1 MWLDIL
7 TGTLLIIA
15 LLQGYKN
22 GFIRAVI
29 STFSLFLGL
38 ILAFQ
43 FAGWVAIW
51 LKQQTKI
58 TTIFLPLIAF
68 LIVLIGV
75 LLALRWVTRFIQQGA
90 YWLKLGWL
98 NKLLGILLYAFI
110 YFTMLSAFV
119 NLMVILGVVSAA
131 TFNNTISYTYI
142 QVWWPYCI
150 ENMAILLPS
159 IKENIARFSHA

>member
-58 TTIFLPLIAF
+58 TTNFLPLITKDGIKSRVDFVCLYRSPF
-68 LIVLIGV
+68 LNGITTRVL
-75 LLALRWVTRFIQQGA
+75 R
-90 YWLKLGWL
+90 
-98 NKLLGILLYAFI
+98 
-110 YFTMLSAFV
+110 
-119 NLMVILGVVSAA
+119 
-131 TFNNTISYTYI
+131 
-142 QVWWPYCI
+142 P
-150 ENMAILLPS
+150 PS
-159 IKENIARFSHA
+159 KSV